1 MRALP
6 KAPSPSCVL
15 YVGTVDPAPEA
26 LEEAERREPPRE
38 EPPRDRAAELE
49 EVVGL
54 EAVGDPERDVLEAR
68 RVLRVRLE
76 RRELAGLELLREPRV
91 VRPEEADLRGGGNAR

>member
-1 MRALP
+1 MNPALLELMRALP

-38 EPPRDRAAELE
+38 EPPRDRAAEPL
-49 EVVGL
+49 
-54 EAVGDPERDVLEAR
+54 
-68 RVLRVRLE
+68 
-76 RRELAGLELLREPRV
+76 RREAM
-91 VRPEEADLRGGGNAR
+91 A